1 MKTMFRDWIN
11 KIMIIVVIKFK
22 MLIYLIYMNS
32 NERIKYACEI
42 LNEKVIEL
50 YCLYIRIRLN
60 FVILILR
67 AKMSI

>member
-1 MKTMFRDWIN
+1 
-11 KIMIIVVIKFK
+11 MIIVVIKFK

-50 YCLYIRIRLN
+50 YWLYIRIRLN
-60 FVILILR
+60 FAILILR

>member
-42 LNEKVIEL
+42 LNEKVIYKEINIIL
-50 YCLYIRIRLN
+50 LKNCLTFNRLN
-60 FVILILR
+60 IITG
-67 AKMSI
+67 

>member
-1 MKTMFRDWIN
+1 
-11 KIMIIVVIKFK
+11 MIIVVIKFK

-50 YCLYIRIRLN
+50 YWLYIRIRLN